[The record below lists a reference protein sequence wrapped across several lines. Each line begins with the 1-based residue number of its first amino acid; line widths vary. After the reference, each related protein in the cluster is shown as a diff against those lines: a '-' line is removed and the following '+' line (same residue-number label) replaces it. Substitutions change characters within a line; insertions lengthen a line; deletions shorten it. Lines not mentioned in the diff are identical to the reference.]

1 MNGSDS
7 PAGRRHSAA
16 SPHIRLPEARRVP
29 RRTERQV
36 FCLKKIYL
44 IVEDHLTEINTFEKG
59 CWIHL
64 QNPTREEI
72 DGLNAR
78 FALDPTYLQAA
89 LDEEESARIEREDD
103 QTLIIVDIPYVESDG
118 NGYSYSTIPMGI
130 IMVDD
135 VIITVS
141 TRESPI
147 ITDFTEERIRGF
159 WTYKRTRFI
168 LQLLHRNAS
177 RFLAYLK
184 QIDKASMFVQERL
197 QASMRNR
204 ELLQM
209 MKLEKSLVFFS
220 TSLKGNE
227 MVMEKMMRTEML
239 RKYPED
245 ADLLD
250 DVIIE
255 NKQAMEMC
263 AIYRDIMSGTMDAF
277 ASIISNNL
285 NIVMKILTSLT
296 VVLSIPT
303 LFASFWG
310 MNTGVPWENSIAGF
324 WIVMGMSLAASGVAF
339 FFLWKKKM
347 F

>member
-1 MNGSDS
+1 MK
-7 PAGRRHSAA
+7 R
-16 SPHIRLPEARRVP
+16 
-29 RRTERQV
+29 
-36 FCLKKIYL
+36 IYL
-44 IVEDHLTEINTFEKG
+44 TVDDHLTEINTLEKG
-59 CWIHL
+59 CWVHL
-64 QNPTREEI
+64 HNPTREEI

-78 FALDPTYLQAA
+78 FKLDPTYLQAA
-89 LDEEESARIEREDD
+89 LDEEESARIERDGD
-103 QTLIIVDIPYVESDG
+103 QTLIIVDIPYIDNEE
-118 NGYSYSTIPMGI
+118 NGYSYTTIPMGI

-141 TRESPI
+141 TRESTI

-159 WTYKRTRFI
+159 WTFKRTRFLLQI
-168 LQLLHRNAS
+168 LQRTAS
-177 RFLAYLK
+177 RYLTYLK
-184 QIDKASMFVQERL
+184 QIDKASMFVQKRL
-197 QASMRNR
+197 EKDMRNQ

-227 MVMEKMMRTEML
+227 MVMERMLRTEML

-245 ADLLD
+245 SELLE

-263 AIYRDIMSGTMDAF
+263 SIYRNIISSTMDAF

-303 LFASFWG
+303 LFASLWG
-310 MNTGVPWENSIAGF
+310 MNVGVPFQNNPFGF
-324 WIVMGMSLAASGVAF
+324 WIVVALCGVGSLAAFVV
-339 FFLWKKKM
+339 LWRKKM

>member
-1 MNGSDS
+1 MK
-7 PAGRRHSAA
+7 R
-16 SPHIRLPEARRVP
+16 
-29 RRTERQV
+29 
-36 FCLKKIYL
+36 IYL
-44 IVEDHLTEINTFEKG
+44 TVDDHLTEINTLEKG
-59 CWIHL
+59 CWVHL

-78 FALDPTYLQAA
+78 FHLEPTYLQAA
-89 LDEEESARIEREDD
+89 LDEEESARIERDGE
-103 QTLIIVDIPYVESDG
+103 QVLIIVDIPYIDNEETGVA
-118 NGYSYSTIPMGI
+118 YTTIPLGI

-141 TRESPI
+141 TRESTV

-159 WTYKRTRFI
+159 WTYKRTRFLLQI
-168 LQLLHRNAS
+168 LQRTAS
-177 RFLAYLK
+177 RYLNYLK
-184 QIDKASMFVQERL
+184 QIDKASLFVQKHLEKD
-197 QASMRNR
+197 MRNQ

-227 MVMEKMMRTEML
+227 MVMERMLRMEML
-239 RKYPED
+239 RKYPDDSE
-245 ADLLD
+245 LLE

-263 AIYRDIMSGTMDAF
+263 SIYRNIISSTMDAF

-303 LFASFWG
+303 LFASLWG
-310 MNTGVPWENSIAGF
+310 MNVPMPFQQNPYGF
-324 WIVMGMSLAASGVAF
+324 WIVIAITVVASLAA
-339 FFLWKKKM
+339 FLVLWRKKM

>member
-1 MNGSDS
+1 MK
-7 PAGRRHSAA
+7 R
-16 SPHIRLPEARRVP
+16 
-29 RRTERQV
+29 
-36 FCLKKIYL
+36 IYL
-44 IVEDHLTEINTFEKG
+44 TVEDHLNEINTFEKG
-59 CWIHL
+59 CWVHL

-72 DGLNAR
+72 DGINAR
-78 FALDPTYLQAA
+78 FALDPTYIQSA
-89 LDEEESARIEREDD
+89 LDEEESARIERDGD
-103 QTLIIVDIPYVESDG
+103 QTLIIVDIPYVEAEG
-118 NGYSYSTIPMGI
+118 NGYSYTTVPLGI

-141 TRESPI
+141 TRESTI

-159 WTYKRTRFI
+159 WTFKRTRFI

-184 QIDKASMFVQERL
+184 QIDKASMFVQTRL
-197 QASMRNR
+197 EASMRNQ

-209 MKLEKSLVFFS
+209 MKLEKMLR
-220 TSLKGNE
+220 
-227 MVMEKMMRTEML
+227 MDML
-239 RKYPED
+239 RKYPD
-245 ADLLD
+245 DSDLLE

-285 NIVMKILTSLT
+285 NVVMKVLTSLT

-303 LFASFWG
+303 LFASLWG
-310 MNTGVPWENSIAGF
+310 MNVGVPFENAPFGF
-324 WIVMGMSLAASGVAF
+324 WMVLGISVVASVAAFVL
-339 FFLWKKKM
+339 LWRKKM

>member
-1 MNGSDS
+1 M
-7 PAGRRHSAA
+7 
-16 SPHIRLPEARRVP
+16 I
-29 RRTERQV
+29 
-36 FCLKKIYL
+36 LKRIYL
-44 IVEDHLTEINTFEKG
+44 TVDNHLTEINTLEKG
-59 CWIHL
+59 CWVHL
-64 QNPTREEI
+64 HNPTREEI

-78 FALDPTYLQAA
+78 FHLDPTYLQAA
-89 LDEEESARIEREDD
+89 LDEEESARIERDGD
-103 QTLIIVDIPYVESDG
+103 QTLIIVDIPYIDDSDTG
-118 NGYSYSTIPMGI
+118 AAYTTIPMGI
-130 IMVDD
+130 VIVDD

-141 TRESPI
+141 TRESTV

-159 WTYKRTRFI
+159 WTFKRTRFLLQI
-168 LQLLHRNAS
+168 LQRTAS
-177 RFLAYLK
+177 RYLTYLK
-184 QIDKASMFVQERL
+184 QIDKSSQFVQKRL
-197 QASMRNR
+197 EKDMRNQ

-227 MVMEKMMRTEML
+227 MVMERMLRTEML

-245 ADLLD
+245 GELLE

-263 AIYRDIMSGTMDAF
+263 SIYRNIISSTMDAF

-285 NIVMKILTSLT
+285 NIVMKVLTSLT

-303 LFASFWG
+303 LFASLWG
-310 MNTGVPWENSIAGF
+310 MNVGVPFQNNPFGF
-324 WIVMGMSLAASGVAF
+324 WIVIGITLIASLAAFTV
-339 FFLWKKKM
+339 LWRRKM

>member
-1 MNGSDS
+1 MCLY
-7 PAGRRHSAA
+7 PARKNTADA
-16 SPHIRLPEARRVP
+16 VL
-29 RRTERQV
+29 ERQV

-44 IVEDHLTEINTFEKG
+44 TVDDHLTEISTLEKG
-59 CWIHL
+59 CWVHL

-72 DGLNAR
+72 AGLNAR

-89 LDEEESARIEREDD
+89 LDEEESARIERNDD
-103 QTLIIVDIPYVESDG
+103 QTLIIVDVPIVEAEN

-141 TRESPI
+141 TRDSAL
-147 ITDFTEERIRGF
+147 ITDFAEERIRGF
-159 WTYKRTRFI
+159 WTFKRTRFI
-168 LQLLHRNAS
+168 LQLLYRNAS

-184 QIDKASMFVQERL
+184 QIDKASSHVQDRL
-197 QASMRNR
+197 QVSMRNQ
-204 ELLQM
+204 ELIQM
-209 MKLEKSLVFFS
+209 MKLEKSLVYFS

-227 MVMEKMMRTEML
+227 MVMEKMMRMDML

-245 ADLLD
+245 ADLLE
-250 DVIIE
+250 DVIVE
-255 NKQAMEMC
+255 NKQAIEMC

-310 MNTGVPWENSIAGF
+310 MNTAVPFEGSMSGF
-324 WIVMGMSLAASGVAF
+324 WIVLGISLGVSLCAF
-339 FFLWKKKM
+339 FVLWRKKM

>member
-1 MNGSDS
+1 MK
-7 PAGRRHSAA
+7 R
-16 SPHIRLPEARRVP
+16 
-29 RRTERQV
+29 
-36 FCLKKIYL
+36 IYL
-44 IVEDHLTEINTFEKG
+44 TVDDHLTEINTLEKG
-59 CWIHL
+59 CWVHL

-78 FALDPTYLQAA
+78 FHLDPTYLRAA
-89 LDEEESARIEREDD
+89 LDEEESARIERDGD
-103 QTLIIVDIPYVESDG
+103 QVLIIVDIPYIDDG
-118 NGYSYSTIPMGI
+118 ETGAAYTTIPMGI

-141 TRESPI
+141 TRESTVI
-147 ITDFTEERIRGF
+147 SDFTEERIRGF
-159 WTYKRTRFI
+159 WTYKRTRFLLQI
-168 LQLLHRNAS
+168 LQRTAS
-177 RFLAYLK
+177 RYLTYLK
-184 QIDKASMFVQERL
+184 QIDKSSQFVQKRL
-197 QASMRNR
+197 EKDMRNQ

-227 MVMEKMMRTEML
+227 MVMERMLRMEML

-245 ADLLD
+245 SDLLE

-263 AIYRDIMSGTMDAF
+263 SIYRNIISSTMDAF

-285 NIVMKILTSLT
+285 NIVMKVLTSLT

-303 LFASFWG
+303 LFASLWG
-310 MNTGVPWENSIAGF
+310 MNVGVPFQNNPYGF
-324 WIVMGMSLAASGVAF
+324 WIVIGVTVIASLAAFAV
-339 FFLWKKKM
+339 LWRRKM

>member
-1 MNGSDS
+1 MK
-7 PAGRRHSAA
+7 R
-16 SPHIRLPEARRVP
+16 
-29 RRTERQV
+29 
-36 FCLKKIYL
+36 IYL
-44 IVEDHLTEINTFEKG
+44 TVDDHLTEINTLEKG
-59 CWIHL
+59 CWVHL

-89 LDEEESARIEREDD
+89 LDEEESARIERDGD
-103 QTLIIVDIPYVESDG
+103 QTLIIVDIPYVEAEG
-118 NGYSYSTIPMGI
+118 NGFSYTTIPMGI

-141 TRESPI
+141 TRESTI

-159 WTYKRTRFI
+159 WTFKRTRFI

-177 RFLAYLK
+177 RFLTYLK
-184 QIDKASMFVQERL
+184 QIDKASGFVQKRL
-197 QASMRNR
+197 EADMRNQ

-209 MKLEKSLVFFS
+209 MKLEKSLVYFS

-227 MVMEKMMRTEML
+227 MVMERMMRTDIL

-245 ADLLD
+245 SDLLE

-263 AIYRDIMSGTMDAF
+263 AIYRDIMSGNMDAY
-277 ASIISNNL
+277 ASIISNSL
-285 NIVMKILTSLT
+285 NIVMKILTSVT
-296 VVLSIPT
+296 VIMAIPT
-303 LFASFWG
+303 LVASLWG
-310 MNTGVPWENSIAGF
+310 MNVGVPFQQNPFGF
-324 WIVMGMSLAASGVAF
+324 WLVMGIALIVSAAAF
-339 FFLWKKKM
+339 VILWKKKM

>member
-1 MNGSDS
+1 
-7 PAGRRHSAA
+7 
-16 SPHIRLPEARRVP
+16 
-29 RRTERQV
+29 
-36 FCLKKIYL
+36 LKRIYL
-44 IVEDHLTEINTFEKG
+44 TVDNHLTEINTLEKG
-59 CWIHL
+59 CWVHL
-64 QNPTREEI
+64 HNPTREEI

-78 FALDPTYLQAA
+78 FHLDPSYLQAA
-89 LDEEESARIEREDD
+89 LDEEESARIERDGD
-103 QTLIIVDIPYVESDG
+103 QTLIIVDIPYIDNEETGVA
-118 NGYSYSTIPMGI
+118 YTTIPMGI

-141 TRESPI
+141 TRESTV

-159 WTYKRTRFI
+159 WTFKRTRFLLQI
-168 LQLLHRNAS
+168 LQRTAS
-177 RFLAYLK
+177 RYLTYLK
-184 QIDKASMFVQERL
+184 QIDKSSQFVQKRL
-197 QASMRNR
+197 EKDMRNQ

-227 MVMEKMMRTEML
+227 MVMERMLRTELL

-245 ADLLD
+245 SELLE

-263 AIYRDIMSGTMDAF
+263 SIYRNIISSTMDAF

-303 LFASFWG
+303 LFASLWG
-310 MNTGVPWENSIAGF
+310 MNVGVPFQNNPYGF
-324 WIVMGMSLAASGVAF
+324 WIVIAITVVASLAAFTV
-339 FFLWKKKM
+339 LWRKKM

>member
-1 MNGSDS
+1 MK
-7 PAGRRHSAA
+7 R
-16 SPHIRLPEARRVP
+16 
-29 RRTERQV
+29 
-36 FCLKKIYL
+36 IYL
-44 IVEDHLTEINTFEKG
+44 TVDNHLTEINTLEKG
-59 CWIHL
+59 CWVHL
-64 QNPTREEI
+64 HNPTREEI

-78 FALDPTYLQAA
+78 FHLDPTYLQAA
-89 LDEEESARIEREDD
+89 LDEEESARIERDGD
-103 QTLIIVDIPYVESDG
+103 QTLIIVDIPYIDDG
-118 NGYSYSTIPMGI
+118 ETGAAYTTIPMGI
-130 IMVDD
+130 IMVDE

-141 TRESPI
+141 TRESTI

-159 WTYKRTRFI
+159 WTFKRTRFLLQI
-168 LQLLHRNAS
+168 LQRTAS
-177 RFLAYLK
+177 RYLTYLK
-184 QIDKASMFVQERL
+184 QIDKSSQFIQKSLEKD
-197 QASMRNR
+197 MRNQ

-227 MVMEKMMRTEML
+227 MVMERMLRTEML

-245 ADLLD
+245 GELLE

-263 AIYRDIMSGTMDAF
+263 SIYRNIISSTMDAF

-303 LFASFWG
+303 LFASLWG
-310 MNTGVPWENSIAGF
+310 MNVGVPFQNNPYGF
-324 WIVMGMSLAASGVAF
+324 WIVIGVTVIASLAAFAV
-339 FFLWKKKM
+339 LWRRKM

>member
-1 MNGSDS
+1 MK
-7 PAGRRHSAA
+7 R
-16 SPHIRLPEARRVP
+16 
-29 RRTERQV
+29 
-36 FCLKKIYL
+36 IYL
-44 IVEDHLTEINTFEKG
+44 TVDNHLTEINTLEKG
-59 CWIHL
+59 CWVHL
-64 QNPTREEI
+64 HNPTREEI

-78 FALDPTYLQAA
+78 FHLDPTYLQAA
-89 LDEEESARIEREDD
+89 LDEEESARIERDGE
-103 QTLIIVDIPYVESDG
+103 QTLIIVDIPYIDDG
-118 NGYSYSTIPMGI
+118 ETGAAYTTIPMGI
-130 IMVDD
+130 IIVDD

-141 TRESPI
+141 TRESTV

-159 WTYKRTRFI
+159 WTFKRTRFLLQI
-168 LQLLHRNAS
+168 LQRTAS
-177 RFLAYLK
+177 RYLTYLK
-184 QIDKASMFVQERL
+184 QIDKSSQFIQKRL
-197 QASMRNR
+197 EKDMRNQ

-227 MVMEKMMRTEML
+227 MVMERMMRMEML
-239 RKYPED
+239 RKYPD
-245 ADLLD
+245 DSDLLE

-263 AIYRDIMSGTMDAF
+263 SIYRNIISSTMDAF

-303 LFASFWG
+303 LFASLWG
-310 MNTGVPWENSIAGF
+310 MNVGVPFQSNPYGF
-324 WIVMGMSLAASGVAF
+324 WIVIAITIVASLAAFVV
-339 FFLWKKKM
+339 LWRRKL

>member
-1 MNGSDS
+1 M
-7 PAGRRHSAA
+7 
-16 SPHIRLPEARRVP
+16 
-29 RRTERQV
+29 
-36 FCLKKIYL
+36 KKIYL
-44 IVEDHLTEINTFEKG
+44 TVDDHLTEISTLEKG
-59 CWIHL
+59 CWVHL

-89 LDEEESARIEREDD
+89 LDEEESARLERDGD
-103 QTLIIVDIPYVESDG
+103 QMLLIVDIPYVEAEG

-130 IMVDD
+130 VMCDD

-141 TRESPI
+141 TRETPI

-159 WTYKRTRFI
+159 WTFKRTRFI
-168 LQLLHRNAS
+168 LQVLYRNAS

-184 QIDKASMFVQERL
+184 QIDKASMMVQERL
-197 QASMRNR
+197 QKSMRNQ

-227 MVMEKMMRTEML
+227 VVLEKLLRTDLL
-239 RKYPED
+239 RKYPDD

-250 DVIIE
+250 DVIVE
-255 NKQAMEMC
+255 NKQAIEMC
-263 AIYRDIMSGTMDAF
+263 LIYRDIVSGTMDAF

-285 NIVMKILTSLT
+285 NIVMKVLTSLT
-296 VVLSIPT
+296 VIMAIPT

-310 MNTGVPWENSIAGF
+310 MNTKVPWEGTISGF
-324 WIVMGMSLAASGVAF
+324 WIVIGLSLLASVIAYI
-339 FFLWKKKM
+339 LLKKKQM

>member
-1 MNGSDS
+1 MLH
-7 PAGRRHSAA
+7 PAAA
-16 SPHIRLPEARRVP
+16 
-29 RRTERQV
+29 ERQV
-36 FCLKKIYL
+36 FHLKRIYL
-44 IVEDHLTEINTFEKG
+44 TVDDHLTEINTLEKG
-59 CWIHL
+59 CWVHL
-64 QNPTREEI
+64 HNPTREEI

-89 LDEEESARIEREDD
+89 LDEEESARIERDGD
-103 QTLIIVDIPYVESDG
+103 QTLIIVDIPYVEAEG
-118 NGYSYSTIPMGI
+118 NGYSYTTIPMGI

-141 TRESPI
+141 TRESTI

-159 WTYKRTRFI
+159 WTYKRTRFL

-177 RFLAYLK
+177 RYLTYLK
-184 QIDKASMFVQERL
+184 QIDKASGFVQKRL
-197 QASMRNR
+197 EADMRNQ
-204 ELLQM
+204 ELMQM

-227 MVMEKMMRTEML
+227 MVLEKMMRTDML
-239 RKYPED
+239 RKYPDDSE
-245 ADLLD
+245 LLE

-263 AIYRDIMSGTMDAF
+263 SIYRDITSSTMDAF

-285 NIVMKILTSLT
+285 NNVMKLLTSLT
-296 VVLSIPT
+296 VVLTVPT
-303 LFASFWG
+303 VIASLWG
-310 MNTGVPWENSIAGF
+310 MNVPVPFQNSGLGFVWVLVITLIA
-324 WIVMGMSLAASGVAF
+324 SLAA
-339 FFLWKKKM
+339 FLILWRKKM

>member
-1 MNGSDS
+1 MD
-7 PAGRRHSAA
+7 
-16 SPHIRLPEARRVP
+16 
-29 RRTERQV
+29 
-36 FCLKKIYL
+36 
-44 IVEDHLTEINTFEKG
+44 DHLTEINTLEKG
-59 CWIHL
+59 CWVHL
-64 QNPTREEI
+64 HNPTREEI

-89 LDEEESARIEREDD
+89 LDEEESARIERDGN
-103 QTLIIVDIPYVESDG
+103 QTLIIVDIPYVEAEG
-118 NGYSYSTIPMGI
+118 NGYSYTTIPMGI

-141 TRESPI
+141 TRESTI

-159 WTYKRTRFI
+159 WTYKRTRFL

-177 RFLAYLK
+177 RYLSYLK
-184 QIDKASMFVQERL
+184 QIDKASMFVQKRL
-197 QASMRNR
+197 EADLRNQ

-227 MVMEKMMRTEML
+227 MVLEKMMRMDML
-239 RKYPED
+239 RKYPDDSER
-245 ADLLD
+245 LE

-263 AIYRDIMSGTMDAF
+263 SIYRDITSSTLDAF

-285 NIVMKILTSLT
+285 NNVMKLLTSLT
-296 VVLSIPT
+296 VVLTVPT
-303 LFASFWG
+303 IFASIWG
-310 MNTGVPWENSIAGF
+310 MNVPVPFQNNPFGF
-324 WIVMGMSLAASGVAF
+324 WLVIGVTLIGSLAA
-339 FFLWKKKM
+339 FLVLWRKKM

>member
-1 MNGSDS
+1 M
-7 PAGRRHSAA
+7 
-16 SPHIRLPEARRVP
+16 RLPGSEAALAAA
-29 RRTERQV
+29 ERQV
-36 FCLKKIYL
+36 FLMKRIYL
-44 IVEDHLTEINTFEKG
+44 TVEDHLNEINTFEKG
-59 CWIHL
+59 CWVHL

-72 DGLNAR
+72 DGINAR
-78 FALDPTYLQAA
+78 FALDPTYIQSA
-89 LDEEESARIEREDD
+89 LDEEESARIERDGD
-103 QTLIIVDIPYVESDG
+103 QTLIIVDIPYVEAEG
-118 NGYSYSTIPMGI
+118 NGYSYTTVPLGI

-141 TRESPI
+141 TRESTI

-159 WTYKRTRFI
+159 WTFKRTRFI

-184 QIDKASMFVQERL
+184 QIDKASMFVQTRL
-197 QASMRNR
+197 EASMRNQ

-227 MVMEKMMRTEML
+227 LVMEKLL
-239 RKYPED
+239 RQESVLKRFPED
-245 ADLLD
+245 TDLLE

-285 NIVMKILTSLT
+285 NITMKVLTSLT
-296 VVLSIPT
+296 MVLSVPT
-303 LFASFWG
+303 IIASLWG
-310 MNTGVPWENSIAGF
+310 MNVHVPFEDSGFGF
-324 WIVMGMSLAASGVAF
+324 WFVIGLTAVCSLLAF
-339 FFLWKKKM
+339 LLMYKKRM
-347 F
+347 FK